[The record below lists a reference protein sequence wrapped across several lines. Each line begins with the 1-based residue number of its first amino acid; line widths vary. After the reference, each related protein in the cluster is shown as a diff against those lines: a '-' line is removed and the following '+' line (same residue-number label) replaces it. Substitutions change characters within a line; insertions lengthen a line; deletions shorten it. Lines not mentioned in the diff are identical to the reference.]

1 MEYSNRS
8 NVNIAMMVLMVC
20 LIGCA
25 IFPMMGEGQ
34 YTDQSDRSEDEF
46 VFIIMCGV
54 IIGSIVISVLI
65 GIWVY
70 RDANSRG
77 MEGVLWLIVVLVG
90 SLVGL
95 IIYLIV
101 RRDHPKGG
109 VQCGYYPSQ
118 PYPKASYPPA
128 SYPQAPYPPG
138 PYHKHY
144 PPAGYPPAHYPP
156 TNYHHG
162 AAAPPPS
169 PPQPQFQYQS
179 QQQKSN
185 KIKDVNEQ
193 DNEE

>member
-1 MEYSNRS
+1 MEYSTRS
-8 NVNIAMMVLMVC
+8 NVNIAMMVMMVC
-20 LIGCA
+20 LISFA

-34 YTDQSDRSEDEF
+34 YTDQSDSSEDEF

-54 IIGSIVISVLI
+54 IIGTIVVSVLI

-109 VQCGYYPSQ
+109 VQGGYYPPQ
-118 PYPKASYPPA
+118 PYPQASYPPA
-128 SYPQAPYPPG
+128 PYPQVPHSQAPYPPAA
-138 PYHKHY
+138 YHHQYPPVAY
-144 PPAGYPPAHYPP
+144 PPAAYPPQYHPGNYPQ
-156 TNYHHG
+156 T
-162 AAAPPPS
+162 PPPPIVHS
-169 PPQPQFQYQS
+169 PPH
-179 QQQKSN
+179 QQEEQE
-185 KIKDVNEQ
+185 NEI
-193 DNEE
+193 NE